1 MSHSTSDDN
10 IHRDHEKPFVQHISG
25 TQDLS
30 RQITLQLNADQY
42 ERLFFQPNSA
52 KGDLSRRLGM
62 SFLPY
67 SILSFQSA
75 PTVVISK
82 DSAERHPSTDEATII
97 K

>member
-52 KGDLSRRLGM
+52 KGDLSRP
-62 SFLPY
+62 FLPY
-67 SILSFQSA
+67 SILSYQSA

-82 DSAERHPSTDEATII
+82 DSAERHPSTDGETII